1 MISTR
6 RRTLH
11 IRDEYLS
18 AILTIAFK
26 SGHRIGKHRG
36 ESVAFGEI
44 HIPYWEEAGFIR
56 RTCRV
61 TGQFFWTRDPTRDTC
76 GDSVEDSYTFIGKPI
91 IDGYPMRGKALKDA
105 MREMFLNFFEQRNHE
120 RVTPYPVIARWR
132 DDIHLTIA
140 SIADFQPHVTSG
152 MVPPPANPLGIS
164 QPCIRLTDVAAVGRS
179 GRHLSTFEMM
189 AHHAFNRP
197 KEGDVVYWIDQ
208 CVRYCDEMLC
218 EHLGISP
225 SEITYLEN
233 PWSGGGNA
241 GPALEVIVGGLELA
255 TLVFMNLEEH
265 EGGDV
270 EIKGLKYREMDLQ
283 IIDTGYGLE
292 RFCWAAAGTPTIYE
306 AIYPESID
314 WLKSLAGFDEIVS
327 GLGLSAETDILLG
340 ELSRLAGIL
349 NIDVG
354 TDVDSL
360 YSILSKRLVESGL
373 KVSVEE
379 LKRLTEPLSGIYA
392 IPDHMH
398 AICNMLGDG
407 LVPSNAKAGYLVR
420 MLSRRVCRMKADLG
434 LDVSLAELAA
444 HHIDT
449 HLDYSGF
456 VQSREGTLAILTLE
470 EQRYHEMLRK
480 GEAAVRTAL
489 RDLPQ
494 GAKEAPDETLFR
506 LAEERGLNPD
516 MVASIAN
523 RAGWTQL
530 GVRVGF
536 AADMAARNAER
547 TKAAASARG
556 HSELFENEDYP
567 PTALNYYQDTNR
579 TSFDASVLA
588 CKELTEAQ
596 LGALNLSSEVSIAP
610 THSIVLD
617 STLFYPEGG
626 GQLGDQG
633 TLGDV
638 NVADTRIE
646 NGVIY
651 HLTDGPVSGSISGV
665 VDWDRRRQLMD
676 HHTAVHIVGGSAR
689 SLLGPHVWQAGS
701 NKGERYARID
711 LTHYQRLSR
720 EDLDNIE
727 DHANDIISAN
737 PTVDKLVLDRA
748 DADARFGFELY
759 QGGPPKHN
767 EIRIIRIGEHD
778 VQACGGTHHDKAGEV
793 GEIRIIRSS
802 QVQDGV
808 ERLQIV
814 AGETAR
820 EHARAQER
828 LLAESSEVLGVSPE
842 DLPGAVSRFFDEWKS
857 QQKKIESLEAEIVR
871 LRTSGGGDA
880 AVEKGG
886 IRYAVMEVDGDI
898 KAMMSML
905 SQLTRDPNKP
915 TLAILGTRGAGGKLI
930 VASTEGTI
938 ASEKHDATEILRA
951 IAGHIEG
958 GGGGSPTMAQG
969 GGSNP
974 DGIPAALDAARD
986 LLGL

>member
-1 MISTR
+1 M
-6 RRTLH
+6 
-11 IRDEYLS
+11 
-18 AILTIAFK
+18 ILTIAFK
-26 SGHRIGKHRG
+26 SRHPIGEYRG
-36 ESVAFGEI
+36 DSVAFGEI
-44 HIPYWEEAGFIR
+44 HIPYWEEAGFVR

-61 TGQFFWTRDPTRDTC
+61 TNQFFWTRDPSRDTC

-91 IDGYPMRGKALKDA
+91 IDGYPMRGKALKDS
-105 MREMFLNFFEQRNHE
+105 MREMFLTFFEQRGHQ
-120 RVTPYPVIARWR
+120 RVAPYPVIARWR

-197 KEGDVVYWIDQ
+197 KDGDVVYWIDQ

-218 EHLGISP
+218 ELLGIDP

-265 EGGDV
+265 EDGDV
-270 EIKGLKYREMDLQ
+270 EIKGLSYREMDLQ

-314 WLKSLAGFDEIVS
+314 WLKSLVGFDEMVS
-327 GLGLSAETDILLG
+327 GLGLSAETDVLLG

-360 YSILSKRLVESGL
+360 YSILSQRLVDSGL
-373 KVSVEE
+373 DISVEE

-449 HLDYSGF
+449 HLDYSGYI
-456 VQSREGTLAILTLE
+456 QSREGTLGILTLE

-489 RDLPQ
+489 KDLPEN
-494 GAKEAPDETLFR
+494 AKEAPDETLFR

-523 RAGWTQL
+523 GAGWTQL

-556 HSELFENEDYP
+556 HSKLFESEEYP
-567 PTALNYYQDTNR
+567 VTSLDYYQDTR
-579 TSFDASVLA
+579 QTSFDASVIG
-588 CKELTEAQ
+588 CKELTAAQ
-596 LGALNLSSEVSIAP
+596 FDTLDLSSEVSIKP
-610 THSIVLD
+610 THSVVLD
-617 STLFYPEGG
+617 RTLFYPEGG

-633 TLGDV
+633 TLGEV

-646 NGVIY
+646 NGVVH
-651 HLTDGPVSGSISGV
+651 HLTDGPVSGSTTGV
-665 VDWDRRRQLMD
+665 VDWERRRQLMD

-689 SLLGPHVWQAGS
+689 ALLGPHVWQAGS
-701 NKGERYARID
+701 NKGRRYARID
-711 LTHYQRLSR
+711 LTHFQRLSR
-720 EDLDNIE
+720 DNLDEIE
-727 DHANDIISAN
+727 DHANEIIAAN
-737 PTVDKLVLDRA
+737 PSVDKLVLERA
-748 DADARFGFELY
+748 EADARFGFELY
-759 QGGPPKHN
+759 QGGPPKHS
-767 EIRIIRIGEHD
+767 EIRVIRIGEHD
-778 VQACGGTHHDKAGEV
+778 VQACGGTHHDKVGEV
-793 GEIRIIRSS
+793 GELRIIRSS

-828 LLAESSEVLGVSPE
+828 LLAESSEVLGVSAE
-842 DLPGAVSRFFDEWKS
+842 DLPGTISRFFEEWKS

-871 LRTSGGGDA
+871 LRTSGGGEG
-880 AVEKGG
+880 AVEKEG

-898 KAMMSML
+898 KTLMSML
-905 SQLTRDPNKP
+905 GQLTRDLQKP
-915 TLAILGTRGAGGKLI
+915 TLAVLGTRDGGGKLI

-938 ASEKHDATEILRA
+938 AAQKHDATEILRA
-951 IAGHIEG
+951 IADKIDG
-958 GGGGSPTMAQG
+958 GGGGSSTMAQG

-974 DGIPAALDAARD
+974 DGIPAALDAARE

>member
-1 MISTR
+1 M
-6 RRTLH
+6 
-11 IRDEYLS
+11 
-18 AILTIAFK
+18 
-26 SGHRIGKHRG
+26 
-36 ESVAFGEI
+36 AFGEI
-44 HIPYWEEAGFIR
+44 HIPFWEEAGFIR

-61 TGQFFWTRDPTRDTC
+61 TEQFFWTRDANRETC
-76 GDSVEDSYTFIGKPI
+76 GDSVEDPYTFIGKPI
-91 IDGYPMRGKALKDA
+91 IEGFPMRGKELKDA
-105 MREMFLNFFEQRNHE
+105 MREMFLNFFEQRDHE
-120 RVTPYPVIARWR
+120 RVAPYPVIARWR

-152 MVPPPANPLGIS
+152 TVPPPANPLGIS

-197 KEGDVVYWIDQ
+197 KDGDVVYWIDQ
-208 CVRYCDEMLC
+208 CVRYCDEMLR
-218 EHLGISP
+218 EHLGIDP
-225 SEITYLEN
+225 AEITYLEN

-265 EGGDV
+265 DSGDV
-270 EIKGLKYREMDLQ
+270 EIKGLRYREMDLQ

-314 WLKSLAGFDEIVS
+314 WLKSLAGFDEMVS
-327 GLGLSAETDILLG
+327 GMGLSAETDVLLG

-360 YSILSKRLVESGL
+360 YSILSQRLVDSGL
-373 KVSVEE
+373 DVSVEE

-456 VQSREGTLAILTLE
+456 VQSREGTLAILSLE

-489 RDLPQ
+489 RGLPHDS
-494 GAKEAPDETLFR
+494 KEAPDEILFR

-523 RAGWTQL
+523 SAGWTNL

-556 HSELFENEDYP
+556 HSEVFESEGHPATSLDFYR
-567 PTALNYYQDTNR
+567 DTSQ
-579 TSFDASVLA
+579 TSFDASVLGCNKITA
-588 CKELTEAQ
+588 TQ
-596 LGALNLSSEVSIAP
+596 LDALDLSSEVSIIP
-610 THSIVLD
+610 THWAVLD
-617 STLFYPEGG
+617 RTLFYPEGG

-633 TLGDV
+633 TLGGV

-646 NGVIY
+646 NGVVF
-651 HLTDGPVSGSISGV
+651 HLTDGPVSGTTTGV
-665 VDWDRRRQLMD
+665 VDWERRRQLMD

-689 SLLGPHVWQAGS
+689 ALLGPHVWQAGS

-720 EDLDNIE
+720 DNLDEIE
-727 DHANDIISAN
+727 DHANEIISAN
-737 PTVDKLVLDRA
+737 PTVDKLVLERA
-748 DADARFGFELY
+748 EADTRFGFELY
-759 QGGPPKHN
+759 QGGPPKHS

-871 LRTSGGGDA
+871 LRTSGGGDG
-880 AVEKGG
+880 AVEKEG
-886 IRYAVMEVDGDI
+886 IRYAVMEVGGDI
-898 KAMMSML
+898 KALMTML
-905 SQLTRDPNKP
+905 GQLTRDPQKP
-915 TLAILGTRGAGGKLI
+915 TLAVLGTRDGGGKII
-930 VASTEGTI
+930 VASTEGTS
-938 ASEKHDATEILRA
+938 AAEKHDATQILRA
-951 IAGHIEG
+951 IAGHIDG

-974 DGIPAALDAARD
+974 DGIPAALDAARE